1 MKFPTVR
8 SFCIAIA
15 LAGAAFAK
23 APTELPIGASNAPVE
38 PPIVFPNGTP
48 TIEGEEMEGEDDS
61 NISGSLVPG
70 EISPAA
76 GRIIEFQG
84 DEIGLVLRTL
94 ARQAR
99 INLVVSNKVA
109 NAGTV
114 TMRLDDLTPR
124 EAIDVIVQDKGLFM
138 AEIDGVYFI
147 KTYGEAAK
155 EPAHS
160 ALGRMTDTIVGPLA
174 TLKGKYYRQLVE
186 SGVPETTAAT
196 IVLNEELSKGA
207 FANGA
212 TESQSTPT
220 ESNPSRSVPDWFTW
234 TFIGS
239 TVVEVLQRVPFLLLH
254 FILAIAVW
262 ATARRAQRS
271 GTVLTYFSPFFWGFA
286 TLIGGVLVAGLYW
299 VIHHSSLRLSGERAA

>member
-1 MKFPTVR
+1 MKFPAVR
-8 SFCIAIA
+8 SFCFAFA
-15 LAGAAFAK
+15 LAGIAFAQ
-23 APTELPIGASNAPVE
+23 APIELPIDTQNAPVE
-38 PPIVFPNGTP
+38 PLIVIPSASKA
-48 TIEGEEMEGEDDS
+48 IEGEEMEENDDS
-61 NISGSLVPG
+61 SVPAPLAPG
-70 EISPAA
+70 GIPPAA
-76 GRIIEFQG
+76 QRIIEFKG
-84 DEIGLVLRTL
+84 DEVGLVLRTL

-99 INLVVSNKVA
+99 INLVVSDKVA

-114 TMRLDDLTPR
+114 TMRLDDVTPK
-124 EAIDVIVQDKGLFM
+124 EAIDVIVQDKGLFI
-138 AEIDGVYFI
+138 AEINGVHFI

-160 ALGRMTDTIVGPLA
+160 AIGRMTDTIVGPLE

-207 FANGA
+207 FANRA
-212 TESQSTPT
+212 TET

-239 TVVEVLQRVPFLLLH
+239 TVVDVFQRAPFLLLH

-262 ATARRAQRS
+262 ATARRAQN
-271 GTVLTYFSPFFWGFA
+271 GGIALTYLSPFFWGFA

-299 VIHHSSLRLSGERAA
+299 VIHHSSLRLPGERAA